1 MGVFTSPRQKIMLKH
16 SMIFFMN
23 PYTKKVFISYVKE
36 DSAQVDELCKVL
48 KAAGVPY
55 WRDRESLG
63 PGDAWRDK
71 IREAI
76 RQGSMVFLACF
87 SDNSNTKRK
96 SYMNEELNLAVEEY
110 RQVAPGQTW
119 IIPVRFSDVQL
130 PPWELSAGR
139 TLSDINYVNF
149 FGDSKP
155 TAAAELTKKLG
166 ELLEVSTPDPRQIQA
181 AVEDENAEERAIHLT
196 RLAKEMLLDPKKQI
210 ELDDLVSNEVKR
222 LINILNDTKPD
233 EQYRKL
239 KRGPERDIF
248 AAEQADYLAQAS
260 APFCATLKVAACWG
274 TAEQLQPWAGGI
286 HQLSSAAYKIR
297 PGNEDLHLLLRIPT
311 LIAILTSTI
320 ATIHKKRWDNL
331 KTLVV
336 DQAISISQREVP
348 VQLLEITGIYEIM
361 DRNLANVIWRAQ
373 VGGVSFQEAI
383 QNKRTHHFTPEAE
396 WINHFMSPWFDDLV
410 ASKEEYDTI
419 FDKAEVILGLLST
432 DQIISSRTTEEQNR
446 EFRYSTHWFG
456 RSTRLLRRYQTTPI
470 TIFIDELNRQ
480 RTQWPPLKAG
490 LFGGSEQR
498 ATAALKE
505 YEELF
510 NKIIARQIW

>member
-1 MGVFTSPRQKIMLKH
+1 
-16 SMIFFMN
+16 MILFMN

-155 TAAAELTKKLG
+155 TAAAELTRKLG
-166 ELLEVSTPDPRQIQA
+166 ELLGVSTPDPRQIQA

-233 EQYRKL
+233 EQYSQL
-239 KRGPERDIF
+239 EGDSKRLIF
-248 AAEQADYLAQAS
+248 AAERAEYLAQVS

-274 TAEQLQPWAGGI
+274 KPEQLEPWVSGI
-286 HQLSSAAYKIR
+286 RQLVVSADKIR
-297 PGNEDLHLLLRIPT
+297 PGHEFLHKLLHIPG
-311 LIAILTSTI
+311 IMAIITSTTS
-320 ATIHKKRWDNL
+320 AACKKNWINL

-336 DQAISISQREVP
+336 DQSVP
-348 VQLLEITGIYEIM
+348 VQYKESPEPILELTNIYKIM
-361 DRNLANVIWRAQ
+361 DRSLANVISRSRHA
-373 VGGVSFQEAI
+373 GISIEEAI
-383 QNKRTHHFTPEAE
+383 NARKSYYTPEAD
-396 WINHFMSPWFDDLV
+396 WVNHIIRPWFNDLIPTQ
-410 ASKEEYDTI
+410 EEYDSL
-419 FDKAEVILGLLST
+419 FDQAEVILGMLST
-432 DQIISSRTTEEQNR
+432 DYILATQTSEGSNAVFPIRTC
-446 EFRYSTHWFG
+446 WFG
-456 RSTRLLRRYQTTPI
+456 RSMWRTRNHQFNPI
-470 TIFIDELNRQ
+470 KIFAHELN
-480 RTQWPPLKAG
+480 TQGIQWGPLKAG

-498 ATAALKE
+498 ATSALNE
-505 YEELF
+505 YKNLFDELSS
-510 NKIIARQIW
+510 KMW